1 MVGGRDLLE
10 KLKNDS
16 QLLENSSA
24 KQGLEDMSLL
34 FNYVDALEAA
44 SHVEPLHT
52 QLTVDLIRSLPRQ
65 RIGLLHRY
73 DL

>member
-24 KQGLEDMSLL
+24 KKGLEDMSLL

-44 SHVEPLHT
+44 SHV
-52 QLTVDLIRSLPRQ
+52 
-65 RIGLLHRY
+65 
-73 DL
+73 